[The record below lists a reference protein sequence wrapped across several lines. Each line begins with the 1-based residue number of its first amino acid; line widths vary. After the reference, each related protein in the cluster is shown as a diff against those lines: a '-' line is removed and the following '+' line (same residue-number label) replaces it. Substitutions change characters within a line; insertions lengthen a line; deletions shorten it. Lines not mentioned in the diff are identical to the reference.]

1 MAALNEKSIRVSK
14 PWFSAGGPGGLSVS
28 AARVADGEDGAP
40 ETPAVAAST
49 TENEEVSHP
58 ESYCV

>member
-1 MAALNEKSIRVSK
+1 M
-14 PWFSAGGPGGLSVS
+14 S

-58 ESYCV
+58 DSHYV